1 MLLDGGIEQTLHS
14 TMLTHALDNVALQ
27 SMLGG
32 EACWLEP
39 LDVVRVVEHVFDG
52 GMALVHSNWVAG

>member
-27 SMLGG
+27 SMLGD
-32 EACWLEP
+32 EACRLEP
-39 LDVVRVVEHVFDG
+39 LDVIRIVKHVFDG
-52 GMALVHSNWVAG
+52 GVTLVHSNWVAS